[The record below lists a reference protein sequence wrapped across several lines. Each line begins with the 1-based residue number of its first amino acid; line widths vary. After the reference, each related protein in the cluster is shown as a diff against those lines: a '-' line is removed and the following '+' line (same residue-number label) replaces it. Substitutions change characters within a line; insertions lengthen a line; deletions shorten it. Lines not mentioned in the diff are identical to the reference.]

1 MIMEL
6 DCVHEIIRL
15 YQLSFYC
22 DKKKKFAQWI
32 SLYCDTVMSRMGDW
46 VGGPPQR
53 TLFYCVD
60 KEIRKMGQ
68 RTSKYCDAMS
78 RLG

>member
-1 MIMEL
+1 MI
-6 DCVHEIIRL
+6 
-15 YQLSFYC
+15 
-22 DKKKKFAQWI
+22 KKKKFAQ
-32 SLYCDTVMSRMGDW
+32 YCDTVMSRMGDW